1 MLGGMAAV
9 GTFGSITLAVNTP
22 VQITPPGPGHY
33 VVQILNSA
41 GGKLFIS
48 ESNTAG
54 ANATS
59 FLVPSGLY
67 SPALSA
73 SGPIWIASDT
83 AGPVSVYCAP
93 AR

>member
-1 MLGGMAAV
+1 MPAV
-9 GTFGSITLAVNTP
+9 GTFASITLAINTP

-33 VVQILNSA
+33 TVQILNSVTA
-41 GGKLFIS
+41 GKLYIS
-48 ESNTAG
+48 ELNTAG

-59 FLVPSGLY
+59 FLVPAGLY

-83 AGPVSVYCAP
+83 AGTVSVYCA
-93 AR
+93 ASR